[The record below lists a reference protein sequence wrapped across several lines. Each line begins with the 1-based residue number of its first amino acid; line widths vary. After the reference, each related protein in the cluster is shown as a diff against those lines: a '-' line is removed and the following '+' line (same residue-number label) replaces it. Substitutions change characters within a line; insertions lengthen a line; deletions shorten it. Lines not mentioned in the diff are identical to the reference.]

1 MGGHMRRSVQKDL
14 RREQLLNAAAR
25 LFSCKGFY
33 NTYVDDI
40 IKEAGIGKGTFYRN
54 FKNKEELFVELLSR
68 FLLNWQ
74 ESVSF
79 GVDCATRQ
87 DYVRY
92 IKRIA
97 RQSFLFFRN
106 HNDLSNLYF
115 RLAPGLSAVIE
126 PYLLNFEHLMLD
138 ILIEDFSKAQD
149 RGLISKK
156 ADARM
161 AANMIAGAFFRVHYY
176 YCLMDSDANRD
187 YDIDQMVEQF
197 TDYLFKGILA
207 AD

>member
-1 MGGHMRRSVQKDL
+1 MRRSVQKDL

-25 LFSCKGFY
+25 LFSGRGFY

-54 FKNKEELFVELLSR
+54 FKNKEELFVELLGR
-68 FLLNWQ
+68 FLLNWK
-74 ESVSF
+74 ECVSF
-79 GVDCATRQ
+79 GVDCRTKGA
-87 DYVRY
+87 YVKY

-97 RQSFLFFRN
+97 RESFRFFRD

-115 RLAPGLSAVIE
+115 RLAPVMSAVIE

-138 ILIEDFSKAQD
+138 ILIEDFIKAQD
-149 RGLISKK
+149 LGLISKK

-161 AANMIAGAFFRVHYY
+161 AANMIAGAFFRMHYY
-176 YCLMDSDANRD
+176 YCLMDSDASRP
-187 YDIDQMVEQF
+187 YDIDRMVEQF